1 MKKKVPEKI
10 HENLI
15 SRKKFQKKN
24 SIFYVKLH
32 NDNNLVNIKVMI
44 SNCLLFDASKIL
56 LLLTNFTSVFL
67 VEKICLQ
74 RCRFS
79 RLVFT
84 YMHKYYP
91 LPPLAE
97 TRYCVV

>member
-15 SRKKFQKKN
+15 SRKKFQKKK
-24 SIFYVKLH
+24 SIFYAKLH
-32 NDNNLVNIKVMI
+32 NDNNLVNINEMI

-56 LLLTNFTSVFL
+56 LLLINFVAVFL